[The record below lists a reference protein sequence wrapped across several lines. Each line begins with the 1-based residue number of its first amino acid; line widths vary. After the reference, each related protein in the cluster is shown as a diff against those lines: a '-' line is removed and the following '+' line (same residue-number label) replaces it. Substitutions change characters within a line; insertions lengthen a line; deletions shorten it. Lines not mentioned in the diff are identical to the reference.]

1 MKNQVGRVRRS
12 KETGEKPSDK
22 SDPEAGKERTPGRH
36 NDGTTVLI
44 SALHTLITEAARKYM
59 ESHP

>member
-1 MKNQVGRVRRS
+1 MKNQVRRVRRS

-22 SDPEAGKERTPGRH
+22 SDPEAGKE
-36 NDGTTVLI
+36 VLI